1 MSMRMVMEVES
12 MTTGENADHL
22 FSELDNPAFEEAIT
36 LATEKIMEQ
45 HRAENDDESLEIEDQ
60 PVRKPEGRPKGLKH
74 TEESKAKMSV
84 KRQAR
89 TQPRNTTSGR
99 FVREG

>member
-1 MSMRMVMEVES
+1 
-12 MTTGENADHL
+12 MTTGENGDYL
-22 FSELDNPAFEEAIT
+22 FSELNDPAFEEAIS
-36 LATEKIMEQ
+36 LATVKIMEQ

-60 PVRKPEGRPKGLKH
+60 PVRKLEGRPKGLKH

-89 TQPRNTTSGR
+89 TQPRSTTSGR
-99 FVREG
+99 FIKEG